1 MDAAAALGMAPA
13 YARGPAD
20 PLRQRGLLGEA
31 AGPDLRTG
39 RAGADESDAFAQG
52 EAVTS

>member
-1 MDAAAALGMAPA
+1 MDAAAALGMARA
-13 YARGPAD
+13 YARGPAV

-39 RAGADESDAFAQG
+39 RAEGDESDAFDQA